1 MQAAN
6 SIRTVVRRVLCLF
19 TPAALSLV
27 TVSPVFAGP
36 EDGIVVRGTATI
48 DRTAPGAINIDQLS
62 DRAAI
67 NWRSFSIGTDESVNF
82 NQPSSTAATLNRVV
96 GGQRSVIEG
105 ALSANG
111 QVYLLNPSGVLFG
124 KSAKVDVGG
133 LIATT
138 SALGDDDFMAGKLNF
153 NAAALPG
160 AEVANLGSISISD
173 GGLGALVAPTVRNE
187 GLISAR
193 LGRLALAAGETY
205 TVDPYGDQLIN
216 FALPDAPSDTTPHS
230 VVQSGTMLADGG
242 RVLLTTD
249 AMAGVVGGVVNMSG
263 VIQARTA
270 GRTQSGEIVLSS
282 DVTSVSGTIDV
293 SADSE
298 GNAGSVSIWGTDAA
312 KFTGT
317 VLARGGEQGGDGG
330 FLELSGKGAVIFD
343 GALHAQAANGLGGTL
358 LIDPLDITIEATGS
372 SNLVDPTISGATIRN
387 LLRQGTTVQLIADNS
402 ITVNDILDGRPVGNQ
417 NQAGGG
423 VDLRAGTILV
433 LQPIITNNGAISLTA
448 TQGNLT
454 FDSNAFV
461 VVTSATSASGV
472 GTAAV
477 NLAAAQSVAAAGQ
490 IVSLGRVSVTA
501 SSGNVQLVQ
510 ALNGLQTTNGPSGI
524 GDLSVT
530 AGGAISTAGALSNG
544 AVSLDAGSTVSVNG
558 AINAAGAISVSAR
571 SANGGI
577 TVTGAGAANVAG
589 LNAGGNLT
597 LATPGTVTL
606 DNSILSQGGDI
617 AIGSTTQRVAALG
630 MNSAAAVQSV
640 ASTTAAD
647 QDGDIAVFVAGS
659 LTTGDLIAGASGD
672 VLIDTTGDAT
682 LSRGLFGLTGSTG
695 IGSLTV
701 NAGGTLTSNGARA
714 ARAIALTSTGALSN
728 SNASLI
734 SDGGAISLTSSSITL
749 NEIRSNG
756 ALISAIDA
764 GGDIRL
770 TTPGAVILSS
780 NLLSRGGNVSIGS
793 ASQRAA
799 SIAMAAETSIGTA
812 ASSSATDQDG
822 DIALFSAGALTT
834 RDLLAGS
841 SGDVLIDSQGAVT
854 LSRGVF
860 GLGAAGVGSLTVN
873 AVGPLTANGAHTTG
887 AIALNS
893 NGGAIRNPTASLLAD
908 TGAISLSGNAITL
921 DAITANGSPVA
932 ALDAGGDITMT
943 TPGAVILNSGAISR
957 GGNVQIGS
965 STQRVASLT
974 MASGTSLQSV
984 AGTIAADQDGDI
996 AIFTTGA
1003 FSAQDL
1009 LAGTAGDVSVDTT
1022 GPVTLNRN
1030 LAGLAN
1036 STGLGSLT
1044 ITTTSGAIA
1053 ANGVRA
1059 NGAIALTTTG
1069 TVSNSVAPLVS
1080 NTGAITLA
1088 GSAVTLNAISGSGVV
1103 NAGTDF
1109 TVASAGGVAIGGGV
1123 LAGGDIRIGSNA
1135 QQVASLTMA
1144 EGATLRSNAGAG
1156 AISVQSAGSIVT
1168 RDIVTG
1174 TSGSVVLSGTNV
1186 TVDGSIND
1194 ATSTGVGQ
1202 VAITGT
1208 STVTVGGIRVS
1219 NALQPTTGA
1228 TTELVRLITG
1238 PTNATVNING
1248 PIVSGGRVRIGQVS
1262 DTYAA
1267 GSDDVR
1273 INLSNDISTSG
1284 QAVTLAGD
1292 VILFNEITRWDIE
1305 CALTGICVPGHQRE
1319 FDVALFDPLVV
1330 TNAVTNNGPS
1340 SDLALM
1346 NRYASLCTPGLCEVI
1361 PDPSPFA
1368 TPGDSILV
1376 TKRSDQFYT
1385 LIQVNFV
1392 AYDFTGGSAQPL
1404 SATYN
1409 GNTYADCAG
1418 SYICGLPSG
1427 PISPTVDV
1435 ALAAQRLDRMKRLL
1449 GGLTATI
1456 DTTTGGS
1463 AAGASVTFRG
1473 NVERYRGQVPAS
1485 FFIAGATPILP
1496 SFVSHGLRVTAG
1508 SSGVITTIG
1517 QVGDRNLGAGFATPP
1532 NGSSIFSGAD
1542 AMELGAFDV
1551 VFNGASYVPG
1561 SAPPSLTTFTVNGA
1575 NQFLTTP
1582 GTVNSTFSYNW
1593 PFSTVGSGTFVGSD
1607 GANTSIGS
1615 GASFQVTPGGGGLS
1629 LFGSSGAGGT
1639 AIGGAGGSG
1648 SASAGSLTGL
1658 TGFGGL
1664 PEVTADTLRP
1674 GSTPETASA
1683 SERRRDG
1690 LDAEVTLDDSQDQQ
1704 ADRCPRGPAQLA
1716 DMGTRRAVE
1725 GSAPDVFARCEE

>member
-1 MQAAN
+1 MQPAN
-6 SIRTVVRRVLCLF
+6 SIRTVVRRALCLF
-19 TPAALSLV
+19 TPAALSFV
-27 TVSPVFAGP
+27 TVSPAFAGP
-36 EDGIVVRGTATI
+36 EDGVVVRGTATI
-48 DRTAPGAINIDQLS
+48 DRTVPGAINIDQLS

-67 NWRSFSIGTDESVNF
+67 NWRSFSVGTDERVNF
-82 NQPSSTAATLNRVV
+82 NQPSSAAATLNRVV
-96 GGQRSVIEG
+96 GGQRSVIDG

-111 QVYLLNPSGVLFG
+111 HVYLLNPSGVLFG
-124 KSAKVDVGG
+124 KSAKIDVGG

-138 SALGDDDFMAGKLNF
+138 SALGDDDFMAGRLNF

-160 AEVANLGSISISD
+160 AEVANLGSISIHD

-193 LGRLALAAGETY
+193 LGRLVLAAGETY
-205 TVDPYGDQLIN
+205 TIDPYGDQLIN
-216 FALPDAPSDTTPHS
+216 FALPDAPRGTDPHS

-263 VIQARTA
+263 VVQARTA
-270 GRTQSGEIVLSS
+270 GRTQTGEIVLSS
-282 DVTSVSGTIDV
+282 DVTSVSGTLDV
-293 SADSE
+293 SASSE

-330 FLELSGKGAVIFD
+330 LLELSGKGAVMFE
-343 GALHAQAANGLGGTL
+343 GELHAQAPNGLGGTL
-358 LIDPLDITIEATGS
+358 LIDPLDITIESAGS
-372 SNLVDPTISGATIRN
+372 NNLVDPTISGATIRN

-461 VVTSATSASGV
+461 VVTSAASASGV

-477 NLAAAQSVAAAGQ
+477 NLAAAQSVAAASQ

-501 SSGNVQLVQ
+501 SSGNVQLLQ
-510 ALNGLQTTNGPSGI
+510 ALNGLQTSNGPTGI

-530 AGGAISTAGALSNG
+530 AGGTISTAGALSNG
-544 AVSLDAGSTVSVNG
+544 AVSLDAGSNVSVSG
-558 AINAAGAISVSAR
+558 AINAAGSIGLSAR
-571 SANGGI
+571 AANGGI

-617 AIGSTTQRVAALG
+617 AIGSTAQRIASLG
-630 MNSAAAVQSV
+630 VNSAAAVQSV
-640 ASTTAAD
+640 ASATAVD
-647 QDGDIAVFVAGS
+647 QDGDIAVYVGGP
-659 LTTGDLIAGASGD
+659 LTTGDLIAGTSGD
-672 VLIDTTGDAT
+672 VLIDATGDVM

-701 NAGGTLTSNGARA
+701 NAGGALTSNGARA

-734 SDGGAISLTSSSITL
+734 SDGGPIGLTGSSITL

-756 ALISAIDA
+756 ALISAVDA
-764 GGDIRL
+764 SGDVRL

-780 NLLSRGGNVSIGS
+780 NLLSRGGNVGVGS

-799 SIAMAAETSIGTA
+799 SIAMAAETSIATA
-812 ASSSATDQDG
+812 ASSSAADQDG

-841 SGDVLIDSQGAVT
+841 SGDVLVDSQGAVT

-873 AVGPLTANGAHTTG
+873 AVGPLTTNGAHTTG
-887 AIALNS
+887 AIVLNS
-893 NGGAIRNPTASLLAD
+893 NGGAIRNSTASVLAD
-908 TGAISLSGNAITL
+908 AGSIALSGSALTL
-921 DAITANGSPVA
+921 DAITANGAPVA

-943 TPGAVILNSGAISR
+943 IPGAVVLDSGAISR

-984 AGTIAADQDGDI
+984 ASTTATDQDGDI
-996 AIFTTGA
+996 AIFTTGP

-1022 GPVTLNRN
+1022 GPITLNRN

-1036 STGLGSLT
+1036 STGIGSFSA
-1044 ITTTSGAIA
+1044 TTTSGAIA

-1059 NGAIALTTTG
+1059 NNSIALTTTG
-1069 TVSNSVAPLVS
+1069 AVSNSAAPLVS
-1080 NTGAITLA
+1080 NTGDISLT
-1088 GSAVTLNAISGSGVV
+1088 GSAVAFNAISGSGVV
-1103 NAGTDF
+1103 NAGANF
-1109 TVASAGGVAIGGGV
+1109 SIASAGVVTIGGGV

-1156 AISVQSAGSIVT
+1156 AIAVQSAGSIVT

-1174 TSGSVVLSGTNV
+1174 SSGSVVLSGTDV

-1202 VAITGT
+1202 VAIAGT
-1208 STVTVGGIRVS
+1208 STITVDGIRVS

-1238 PTNATVNING
+1238 PTNATVNVNG
-1248 PIVSGGRVRIGQVS
+1248 PIVSGGRVRIGQAS
-1262 DTYAA
+1262 DTYTA

-1284 QAVTLAGD
+1284 QGVTLAGD
-1292 VILFNEITRWDIE
+1292 VMLFNEITRWDIE

-1319 FDVALFDPLVV
+1319 FDVALFDPLVT
-1330 TNAVTNNGPS
+1330 TNGVGNNGPTT
-1340 SDLALM
+1340 LAHA
-1346 NRYASLCTPGLCEVI
+1346 NRYASLCDPGLCEVI

-1368 TPGDSILV
+1368 SPGDYVLV
-1376 TKRSDQFYT
+1376 TKRSDQFYA
-1385 LIQVNFV
+1385 LIQVDFV
-1392 AYDFTGGSAQPL
+1392 AYDFAGGSAQPL
-1404 SATYN
+1404 AATYN
-1409 GNTYADCAG
+1409 GNTYADCPG
-1418 SYICGLPSG
+1418 TYICGLPSG
-1427 PISPTVDV
+1427 PISQTIDV

-1456 DTTTGGS
+1456 DTTTGGA

-1473 NVERYRGQVPAS
+1473 NVERYRGPVPAS
-1485 FFIAGATPILP
+1485 FSVAGITPILP

-1517 QVGDRNLGAGFATPP
+1517 QVGDRSLGAAFATPP
-1532 NGSSIFSGAD
+1532 NGSSIFTGAP
-1542 AMELGAFDV
+1542 ALELGAFDV

-1575 NQFLTTP
+1575 NQFLATP
-1582 GTVNSTFSYNW
+1582 GTVNSSFSYNW

-1607 GANTSIGS
+1607 GANASVGS

-1639 AIGGAGGSG
+1639 ASGGAGGTG

-1658 TGFGGL
+1658 AGFGGL
-1664 PEVTADTLRP
+1664 PGVTADTLRP

-1690 LDAEVTLDDSQDQQ
+1690 LDAEVTLDDSKDQQ

-1716 DMGTRRAVE
+1716 DMGTSRAVE
-1725 GSAPDVFARCEE
+1725 GLAPDVFARCDE